1 MQQFP
6 RSHKFCN
13 FLNKKF
19 FEVGESIPIPF
30 PLSPPLFH
38 FLSFLPFVI
47 FAALPFEQLLSLE
60 ITLYCVERFL
70 LINQKIH
77 LCQNARFHFP
87 LTKERVGEIYISI
100 VYRLHTTFAFSDR
113 QRQAQPRNIVRISHH
128 IEQGITD
135 LLLPNGKKK
144 NEGGG
149 NAGFSI
155 FKLSYK
161 RGKVNLILLHHP
173 PLIMFNSFE
182 SRYTEV

>member
-19 FEVGESIPIPF
+19 LKWGSIPIPF
-30 PLSPPLFH
+30 PLYPPLFH

-100 VYRLHTTFAFSDR
+100 VYRLQTTFAFSDR
-113 QRQAQPRNIVRISHH
+113 LSLEILWEFH
-128 IEQGITD
+128 ITLNRESQTYYYQMAKRKMKGEGMRGFPFSNWVTKE
-135 LLLPNGKKK
+135 GK
-144 NEGGG
+144 
-149 NAGFSI
+149 SI
-155 FKLSYK
+155 WYYYIHL
-161 RGKVNLILLHHP
+161 
-173 PLIMFNSFE
+173 
-182 SRYTEV
+182 